1 MAENR
6 SYSTFGATL
15 LTVTM
20 RWTDRAIGISSTLIL
35 ARLLMPEDF
44 GIIAMASLAIA
55 FADVVLAFSVHVA
68 LIQNQQA
75 TQAHYDTA
83 WTLRLLQTIAS
94 MLVLILIAPLAAD
107 YFEEARLQL
116 VLQLLSLTLLLAG
129 LENIGIIDFQ
139 KHMQFGA
146 EFRFRFL
153 RRIITFAITVTV
165 AVWLRSYWALVIG
178 TLAGKAI
185 GVVLSYWVHPM
196 RPRISFEKFRE
207 IFHVSKWMMVN
218 RIGVYFQKNLH
229 KILIGRWSPTG
240 TMGAYTLADEISS
253 MPTGELLAPIN
264 RALFPSFA
272 KVKDDPAR
280 LKEIFL
286 LAQGVQTLI
295 AVPAAA
301 GLAVIAQEA
310 VPILLGDNWDATI
323 PFIQVLALVNIAQA
337 LTTSGVWVLI
347 VIGRVRT
354 SALFGW
360 VQVAL
365 FAVLALTVFYESEA
379 INIAW
384 LRLLVGGTGLWL
396 LLWLLVRGFPLLR
409 AREVVAN
416 SFRPLLAAA
425 VMALCVTYMATQ
437 LAVSI
442 ILALVLKV
450 AVGAIV
456 YTASI
461 AALWRL
467 AGRPPGAESYV
478 LGKASSLIAAWRRN
492 RKFR

>member
-1 MAENR
+1 MRENR

-15 LTVTM
+15 LAVAM
-20 RWTDRAIGISSTLIL
+20 RWIDRAIGVASTLVL
-35 ARLLMPEDF
+35 ARLLVPEDF

-55 FADVVLAFSVHVA
+55 LADAVLAFSVHVA
-68 LIQNQQA
+68 LIQNQKA

-83 WTLRLLQTIAS
+83 WTLRLLQTSAS

-116 VLQLLSLTLLLAG
+116 VLQLLSLSLLLAG

-146 EFRFRFL
+146 ELRFRFL
-153 RRIITFAITVTV
+153 RRIISFSITVT
-165 AVWLRSYWALVIG
+165 AALWLRSYWALVIG
-178 TLAGKAI
+178 TLAGQSI
-185 GVVLSYWVHPM
+185 GVVLSYWLHPM

-207 IFHVSKWMMVN
+207 IFQVSQWMMVN
-218 RIGVYFQKNLH
+218 SIGVYFQKNLH
-229 KILIGRWSPTG
+229 KILVGRWSSTG
-240 TMGAYTLADEISS
+240 TMGAYTLADEISA

-272 KVKDDPAR
+272 KVKDNPAR
-280 LKEIFL
+280 LKELFL

-301 GLAVIAQEA
+301 GLAVVAQEA
-310 VPILLGDNWDATI
+310 VPILLGDKWNAAI
-323 PFIQVLALVNIAQA
+323 PFVQILALVNISQA
-337 LTTSGVWVLI
+337 LSTSGRWVLV
-347 VIGRVRT
+347 VIGQVRT
-354 SALFGW
+354 SALYGW
-360 VQVAL
+360 AQVAL
-365 FAVLALTVFYESEA
+365 FTVLALTAFSGSEA

-384 LRLLVGGTGLWL
+384 LRLFVGATGLWL

-409 AREVVAN
+409 AREVIAN
-416 SFRPLLAAA
+416 SVRPLLAAA
-425 VMALCVTYMATQ
+425 IMALSLTYMGTV

-442 ILALVLKV
+442 GFTLVLKV
-450 AVGAIV
+450 LAGAIV

-461 AALWRL
+461 AAFWWL

-478 LGKASSLIAAWRRN
+478 VKKASDLIGAWRR
-492 RKFR
+492 KPTIL